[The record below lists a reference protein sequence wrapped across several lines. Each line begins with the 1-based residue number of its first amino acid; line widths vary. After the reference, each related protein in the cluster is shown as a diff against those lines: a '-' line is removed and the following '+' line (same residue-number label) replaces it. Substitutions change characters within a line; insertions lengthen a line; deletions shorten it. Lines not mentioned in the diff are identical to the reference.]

1 MTESR
6 TEVSP
11 TPRPHG
17 TFLSKENV
25 PLSHESRP
33 SDGWLRSPAWID
45 GGVNP
50 PRFYHSH
57 AEIEE
62 VRNTYLHADDREFT
76 VEQLLLDFAEE
87 QGWVGIKNGCDK

>member
-1 MTESR
+1 MQCAEMTESR

-62 VRNTYLHADDREFT
+62 
-76 VEQLLLDFAEE
+76 LLLDFAEE